1 MWGFTD
7 DLDRTFAVFDDFRRR
22 IDRAFEGFDARSSQG
37 LYGQPRTV
45 LRDTG
50 AELVLEADVPGL
62 ADKDIQITVTQDSL
76 TIAGERPAESPE
88 GYAVHR
94 RERLPLS
101 FSRSF
106 ALPVKIDADR
116 ASASVKNGV
125 LTVTLGKAA
134 EAKPRQITV
143 KASA

>member
-37 LYGQPRTV
+37 LYGQPRAS

-50 AELVLEADVPGL
+50 AEVVLEADVPGL
-62 ADKDIQITVTQDSL
+62 TEKDLDLTVTQDSL
-76 TIAGERPAESPE
+76 TIAGQRAPETPE

-94 RERLPLS
+94 RERGALS

-106 ALPVKIDADR
+106 ALPVKIDSER
-116 ASASVKNGV
+116 VSATVKNGV
-125 LTVTLGKAA
+125 LTVTLPKAA
-134 EAKPRQITV
+134 EAKPRQIAV
-143 KASA
+143 KAS